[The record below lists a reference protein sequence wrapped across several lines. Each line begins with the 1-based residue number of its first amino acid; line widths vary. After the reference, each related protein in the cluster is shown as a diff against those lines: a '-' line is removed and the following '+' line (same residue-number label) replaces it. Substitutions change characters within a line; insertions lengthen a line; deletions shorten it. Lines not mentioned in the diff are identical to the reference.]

1 MSFENADYKKF
12 NEAKFLLQK
21 HNKWTLVDDNDFL
34 FFKAEIPSST
44 TLLATKELVTKDEET
59 IVFVVTHKQAY
70 HIMKEHPSITF
81 KYTIEKSKKK
91 PENYNPFANV
101 KPI

>member
-1 MSFENADYKKF
+1 MSFENTDYKKF
-12 NEAKFLLQK
+12 NEAKFLFQK

-34 FFKAEIPSST
+34 FFKAKIPSST
-44 TLLATKELVTKDEET
+44 TLLATKDEET
-59 IVFVVTHKQAY
+59 IVFAVTHKQAY
-70 HIMKEHPSITF
+70 HIMKEHPSIIF